1 MLCFLLCRINFI
13 VSRCKDTKIILF
25 GKIISKPSHLQE
37 ANAIRMTLAE
47 KDDYVDLLLFA
58 IGILFA
64 FLVLAFVVEFGGG
77 GEEGI
82 TT

>member
-1 MLCFLLCRINFI
+1 MSGGVLTPGCGLSAVGLSANS
-13 VSRCKDTKIILF
+13 SRR
-25 GKIISKPSHLQE
+25 QE

-47 KDDYVDLLLFA
+47 KDDYVDLLLFI

-64 FLVLAFVVEFGGG
+64 FLAFVVEFGGG
-77 GEEGI
+77 GEEGV